1 MNKIFKLI
9 TSISFLF
16 FSINAALSEEN
27 FFNEALKMYQNE
39 KYEDARFM
47 LERNIVFN
55 PKDAKSYLYLA
66 KIYNHEEDQ
75 NKEEYN
81 LETTLLIEPNNE
93 EAILML
99 MKIALK
105 KSNYSKVNDLSQTF
119 IKVCKKL
126 CDENNEIQKSLKN
139 IEPATMSLD
148 QNLNKILIIDFGS
161 QFTQL
166 IARRIRELG
175 VFSEIVSHKKI
186 KIKHIDKSIKGIILS
201 GGPLNVYEINKYS
214 FDKKIIN
221 LSIPILGIC
230 FGHQI
235 LSKLNGGRVKQ
246 SKHRE
251 FGLANIYKKNES
263 LLIKNFFNKQ
273 KSKKVWMSHADQ
285 VSKLPKNFKVI
296 ASSTNS
302 KFAIVENKL
311 NKFYGIQFHP
321 EVTHTENGKK
331 LISNFIFLICK
342 IKRNWSSKDQKI
354 QLIKEVKDQVGSEKV
369 ICALSGGVDSSVVA
383 QLLNKAIGK
392 KLYCIF
398 VNTGLLRKN
407 EEVQVVQTFKKRL
420 KINLIYVNAE
430 KEFLKKL
437 HNVSD
442 PEKKRKI
449 IGNLFI
455 KIFERYAKKIKNV
468 KFLAQGTLYPDL
480 IESRSVTGSQTS
492 KIKSHHNVGGLP
504 KKMKLK
510 LVEPLKFLF
519 KDEVRKLGLE
529 LNLNKDIISR
539 HPFPGPGLAIRM
551 PGLITNEKIKILK
564 EADYYFIQALRDHG
578 LYHKIWQA
586 YAALLPVKTVGVMG
600 DNRTYEYLCLLRAI
614 TSEDG
619 MTADFYEFK
628 KSFMETI
635 SNKIV
640 NSIRGINRVVYDI
653 TSKPPSTIELE

>member
-1 MNKIFKLI
+1 M
-9 TSISFLF
+9 
-16 FSINAALSEEN
+16 
-27 FFNEALKMYQNE
+27 
-39 KYEDARFM
+39 
-47 LERNIVFN
+47 
-55 PKDAKSYLYLA
+55 
-66 KIYNHEEDQ
+66 
-75 NKEEYN
+75 
-81 LETTLLIEPNNE
+81 
-93 EAILML
+93 IL
-99 MKIALK
+99 
-105 KSNYSKVNDLSQTF
+105 N
-119 IKVCKKL
+119 KKL
-126 CDENNEIQKSLKN
+126 E
-139 IEPATMSLD
+139 
-148 QNLNKILIIDFGS
+148 KILIIDFGS

-186 KIKHIDKSIKGIILS
+186 KYKNITNDTIKGIILS

-214 FDKKIIN
+214 FDKKIIEKQ
-221 LSIPILGIC
+221 IPILGIC

-246 SKHRE
+246 SRHRE
-251 FGLANIYKKNES
+251 FGMANIFKKKES
-263 LLIKNFFNKQ
+263 LLTKKIFGNK
-273 KSKKVWMSHADQ
+273 KMIKVWMSHADQ
-285 VSKLPKNFKVI
+285 VSKLPRNFNVI
-296 ASSTNS
+296 AFSQNS

-311 NKFYGIQFHP
+311 KKFYGVQFHP

-331 LISNFIFLICK
+331 LLSNFIFLICK
-342 IKRNWSSKDQKI
+342 IKKNWSSKDQKI
-354 QLIKEVKDQVGSEKV
+354 RLIKDLRNQLGKSKV

-383 QLLNKAIGK
+383 QLLNKAIGRN
-392 KLYCIF
+392 LYCIF

-407 EEVQVVQTFKKRL
+407 EEEQVKNTFKNKL

-430 KEFLKKL
+430 KEFIKKL
-437 HNVSD
+437 TNISD

-468 KFLAQGTLYPDL
+468 KYLAQGTLYPDL
-480 IESRSVTGSQTS
+480 IESKSVTGSQTS

-510 LVEPLKFLF
+510 LVEPLKLLF

-529 LNLNKDIISR
+529 LNLNREVISR

-551 PGLITNEKIKILK
+551 PGIVTKEKIKILK
-564 EADYYFIQALRDHG
+564 EADHCFIQALKAHN
-578 LYHKIWQA
+578 LYDKIWQA

-628 KSFMETI
+628 KSFIQDI

>member
-1 MNKIFKLI
+1 
-9 TSISFLF
+9 
-16 FSINAALSEEN
+16 
-27 FFNEALKMYQNE
+27 
-39 KYEDARFM
+39 
-47 LERNIVFN
+47 
-55 PKDAKSYLYLA
+55 
-66 KIYNHEEDQ
+66 
-75 NKEEYN
+75 
-81 LETTLLIEPNNE
+81 
-93 EAILML
+93 
-99 MKIALK
+99 
-105 KSNYSKVNDLSQTF
+105 
-119 IKVCKKL
+119 
-126 CDENNEIQKSLKN
+126 
-139 IEPATMSLD
+139 MSLD

-175 VFSEIVSHKKI
+175 VFSEIISHKKI
-186 KIKHIDKSIKGIILS
+186 KLKDIDQTIKGIILS
-201 GGPLNVYEINKYS
+201 GGPLNVYQINKYS
-214 FDKKIIN
+214 FDKKIISLN
-221 LSIPILGIC
+221 IPILGIC

-263 LLIKNFFNKQ
+263 LLIKNFFNKE

-285 VSKLPKNFKVI
+285 VSKLPKNFKLI

-311 NKFYGIQFHP
+311 KRFYGIQFHP

-354 QLIKEVKDQVGSEKV
+354 QLIKEVKDRVGSEKV

-420 KINLIYVNAE
+420 KMNLIYVNAE

-437 HNVSD
+437 NNVSD

-480 IESRSVTGSQTS
+480 IESKSVTGSQTS

-504 KKMKLK
+504 RKMKLK

-529 LNLNKDIISR
+529 LNLSKDIISR

-551 PGLITNEKIKILK
+551 PGMITNDKIKILK
-564 EADYYFIQALRDHG
+564 EADYYFIQALKDHG

-635 SNKIV
+635 SNQIV

>member
-1 MNKIFKLI
+1 
-9 TSISFLF
+9 
-16 FSINAALSEEN
+16 
-27 FFNEALKMYQNE
+27 
-39 KYEDARFM
+39 
-47 LERNIVFN
+47 
-55 PKDAKSYLYLA
+55 
-66 KIYNHEEDQ
+66 
-75 NKEEYN
+75 
-81 LETTLLIEPNNE
+81 
-93 EAILML
+93 
-99 MKIALK
+99 
-105 KSNYSKVNDLSQTF
+105 
-119 IKVCKKL
+119 
-126 CDENNEIQKSLKN
+126 
-139 IEPATMSLD
+139 MSLD
-148 QNLNKILIIDFGS
+148 RRLDKILIIDFGS

-175 VFSEIVSHKKI
+175 VFSAIVSHKKI
-186 KIKHIDKSIKGIILS
+186 KVKDINYSIKGIILS

-214 FDKKIIN
+214 FDKKI
-221 LSIPILGIC
+221 LEKGLPVLGIC

-235 LSKLNGGRVKQ
+235 ISKINGGKVKK

-251 FGLANIYKKNES
+251 FGLANIFKRNNS
-263 LLIKNFFNKQ
+263 LLTKNFFSGK
-273 KSKKVWMSHADQ
+273 KFTKVWMSHADQ
-285 VSKLPKNFKVI
+285 VSKLPKKFNVV
-296 ASSTNS
+296 ASSQNS
-302 KFAIVENKL
+302 KFTIVENTSKRL
-311 NKFYGIQFHP
+311 YGVQFHP
-321 EVTHTENGKK
+321 EVTHTEKGKIIIK
-331 LISNFIFLICK
+331 NFLFLICK
-342 IKRNWSSKDQKI
+342 IKKNWTVKNQKI
-354 QLIKEVKDQVGSEKV
+354 NLIREVRAQVNNNKV

-407 EEVQVVQTFKKRL
+407 EEKQVVKTFKKKL

-430 KEFLKKL
+430 KEFLEKL
-437 HNVSD
+437 RNISD

-455 KIFERYAKKIKNV
+455 KIFERYSRKIKDV

-480 IESRSVTGSQTS
+480 IESKSVTGSQTS

-519 KDEVRKLGLE
+519 KDEVRKLGTE
-529 LNLNKDIISR
+529 LNLSKEIISR

-551 PGLITNEKIKILK
+551 PGVITKEKINILK
-564 EADYYFIQALRDHG
+564 EADYYFIKALKEHK
-578 LYHKIWQA
+578 LYDKIWQA

-619 MTADFYEFK
+619 MTADFYDFK
-628 KSFMETI
+628 KTFIQMI

-640 NSIRGINRVVYDI
+640 NSIRGINRVVYDV

>member
-1 MNKIFKLI
+1 
-9 TSISFLF
+9 
-16 FSINAALSEEN
+16 
-27 FFNEALKMYQNE
+27 
-39 KYEDARFM
+39 
-47 LERNIVFN
+47 
-55 PKDAKSYLYLA
+55 
-66 KIYNHEEDQ
+66 
-75 NKEEYN
+75 
-81 LETTLLIEPNNE
+81 
-93 EAILML
+93 
-99 MKIALK
+99 
-105 KSNYSKVNDLSQTF
+105 
-119 IKVCKKL
+119 
-126 CDENNEIQKSLKN
+126 
-139 IEPATMSLD
+139 MSLD
-148 QNLNKILIIDFGS
+148 QNLNKILIVDFGS

-166 IARRIRELG
+166 IARRVRELG

-186 KIKHIDKSIKGIILS
+186 KSKNINNTIKGIILS
-201 GGPLNVYEINKYS
+201 GGPLNVYQINKYS
-214 FDKKIIN
+214 FDKNIIEKGV
-221 LSIPILGIC
+221 PVLGIC

-235 LSKLNGGRVKQ
+235 ISKLNGGKVKQ

-251 FGLANIYKKNES
+251 FGLANITKKNNS
-263 LLIKNFFNKQ
+263 LLIKNLFKKK
-273 KSKKVWMSHADQ
+273 KSIKVWMSHADQ

-296 ASSTNS
+296 ASSQNS
-302 KFAIVENKL
+302 KFAVVENKFK
-311 NKFYGIQFHP
+311 NYYGVQFHP

-342 IKRNWSSKDQKI
+342 MRKNWSSKDQKI
-354 QLIKEVKDQVGSEKV
+354 KLIKDARQMVGNNKV

-392 KLYCIF
+392 NLHCIF
-398 VNTGLLRKN
+398 VNTGLLRKD
-407 EEVQVVQTFKKRL
+407 EEKQVVATFKKKL
-420 KINLIYVNAE
+420 KINLTYVNAE
-430 KEFLKKL
+430 KEFLRKL
-437 HNVSD
+437 SNISD

-480 IESRSVTGSQTS
+480 IESKSVTGSQTS

-519 KDEVRKLGLE
+519 KDEVRNLGLE
-529 LNLNKDIISR
+529 LNLSREIISR

-551 PGLITNEKIKILK
+551 PGIITKEKINILK
-564 EADYYFIQALRDHG
+564 EADHYFIQALRDHN

-628 KSFMETI
+628 KSFIQEI